1 MAGGRAAFTLAL
13 VATACIIPD
22 RDISFEADEANPGAV
37 RIVQPTPLAPDM
49 IAECTDEDADMRDLD
64 QCPQV
69 PTVGA
74 RHSGLI
80 RRPADAPFCVC
91 PGGHD
96 ARTLDEFFIYAE
108 DPDRSQERPV
118 DALLA
123 VALLDFDPFAQVPP
137 FSAVAYR
144 QQLPEG
150 GKGELLLRRNEPPS
164 PGLNIVPSSG
174 REDNFLW
181 RFRFGKSGGRG
192 TDLCNDNDGKTVAV
206 GLHTLS
212 VMVTDRPFF
221 RPPQLDADGEPVL
234 GQDGE
239 PLYEAVQTVMPDL
252 AVGATYSIASWVFEC
267 HSPEVNSECACAEG
281 PPP

>member
-1 MAGGRAAFTLAL
+1 MIGWILARFAGLAL
-13 VATACIIPD
+13 VLSACIIPD
-22 RDISFEADEANPGAV
+22 RDIGFEADEANPGAV
-37 RIVQPTPLAPDM
+37 RIVQPTILADEM
-49 IAECTDEDADMRDLD
+49 IEACIEEDPELRDTD

-69 PTVGA
+69 PTVDV
-74 RHSGLI
+74 RPSGLI
-80 RRPADAPFCVC
+80 RRPADEPFCVC

-96 ARTLDEFFIYAE
+96 TRTLDEFFIYAE
-108 DPDRSQERPV
+108 DPDRAQERPV
-118 DALLA
+118 DGLIA
-123 VALLDFDPFAQVPP
+123 VALLDFDPFATVPP
-137 FSAVAYR
+137 SSSVAYR

-150 GKGELLLRRNEPPS
+150 ELVFDRNDPPS
-164 PGLNIVPSSG
+164 GLNIVASTG
-174 REDNFLW
+174 REDNLLW

-192 TDLCNDNDGKTVAV
+192 TDLCNDAGVPVSV

-221 RPPQLDADGEPVL
+221 QPQQVDAEGEPVF

-239 PLYEAVQTVMPDL
+239 PLYEKPQDAMPDL

-267 HSPEVNSECACAEG
+267 HSPEVNSQCLCAEG